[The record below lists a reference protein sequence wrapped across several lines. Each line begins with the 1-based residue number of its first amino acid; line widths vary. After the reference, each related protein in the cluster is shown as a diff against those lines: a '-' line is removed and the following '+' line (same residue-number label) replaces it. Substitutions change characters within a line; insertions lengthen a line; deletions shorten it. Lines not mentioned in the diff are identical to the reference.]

1 MVSTFY
7 RMNKH
12 QDHHG
17 TIHNLLSVIT
27 IITTI
32 FFITFLKPHRLY
44 KRLMSWFFNF
54 SFKWKGAQWKIYHV
68 LSFVIFIFTMLFL
81 SNHINFIHF
90 SFENANR
97 DICLSR
103 S

>member
-1 MVSTFY
+1 MVTTLYS
-7 RMNKH
+7 MNKH

-17 TIHNLLSVIT
+17 TIHNVLSVLT

-54 SFKWKGAQWKIYHV
+54 SFKWKGANWKIYHV
-68 LSFVIFIFTMLFL
+68 LSFIIFSFILFL
-81 SNHINFIHF
+81 LSNLFY
-90 SFENANR
+90 
-97 DICLSR
+97 
-103 S
+103 